1 MQSKERAKLIFSAE
15 KIRKSFIK
23 QVVNLCATLM
33 TLYRSFMCFLSFK
46 NQCELFNLPPLPC
59 HRLFRYVS
67 EMALSS
73 CKNNMLASPG
83 TGSINKEF
91 SDHQL
96 PESPYDM
103 LARLFWIG
111 VSLLESDYE
120 HEFLLAIKL
129 IGKVSVGVSK
139 QFTISSQECYWNN
152 PVGYTWTNL
161 HKKEPEEPL

>member
-1 MQSKERAKLIFSAE
+1 
-15 KIRKSFIK
+15 
-23 QVVNLCATLM
+23 
-33 TLYRSFMCFLSFK
+33 
-46 NQCELFNLPPLPC
+46 
-59 HRLFRYVS
+59 
-67 EMALSS
+67 MALSS
-73 CKNNMLASPG
+73 YASNMLASPG

-129 IGKVSVGVSK
+129 IGKVSVDVSK
-139 QFTISSQECYWNN
+139 QFTFQFRTFTRIN
-152 PVGYTWTNL
+152 V
-161 HKKEPEEPL
+161 HKKAPEKQLGIVCLYLLSYACACCLLVLVNA